1 MTETESSATL
11 QANFRLEGLL
21 AICNIPSG
29 AVTSRGLVKR
39 ALKKEPQK
47 QYSFLGAEGA
57 Y

>member
-1 MTETESSATL
+1 VETESSAAL
-11 QANFRLEGLL
+11 QDNFRLGGLL
-21 AICNIPSG
+21 AVSNIPSG

-57 Y
+57 F